1 MQILESI
8 FSGKYVQWNEP
19 TEGSNTKHLLPH
31 LLMITFSSSDY
42 NFFCE
47 TEITSEHILHFVEQV

>member
-1 MQILESI
+1 MQILESH
-8 FSGKYVQWNEP
+8 FLGSTYNGMNQLKAVTP
-19 TEGSNTKHLLPH
+19 THLLPH

-47 TEITSEHILHFVEQV
+47 TEITSENILHFVEQV